1 MSKGAIELTSSRLTG
16 MSRTAGVCPVAIDWK
31 FKTSSRHT
39 RRLMIE
45 EAYLAFERQQKE
57 AEQWYAADNA
67 TFQEKLVATSKP
79 EKKRR
84 PPPR

>member
-1 MSKGAIELTSSRLTG
+1 
-16 MSRTAGVCPVAIDWK
+16 
-31 FKTSSRHT
+31 
-39 RRLMIE
+39 MIE
-45 EAYLAFERQQKE
+45 EAYLAFERQQKD

-67 TFQEKLVATSKP
+67 AFQEKLVATSKP